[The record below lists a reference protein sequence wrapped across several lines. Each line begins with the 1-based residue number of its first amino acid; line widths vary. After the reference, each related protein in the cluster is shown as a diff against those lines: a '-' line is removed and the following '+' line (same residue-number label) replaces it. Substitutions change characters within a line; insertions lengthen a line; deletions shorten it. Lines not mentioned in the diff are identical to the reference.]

1 MLKFSKLSETN
12 AMKIFVDDKR
22 IGQIVFAR
30 KEIVPAKEFLLN
42 IRQALS
48 GCESLLG
55 NIEGLFISVEQRN
68 LPVDIG
74 EVMKKARTTPDNNPL
89 NDITAIQD
97 TTPYVFDASGN
108 LIHRD
113 KVHFINARNTASAYH
128 ALNRILDQVIKI
140 AST

>member
-1 MLKFSKLSETN
+1 MLKFSKLSDTN
-12 AMKIFVDDKR
+12 AMKIFVDEKR

-30 KEIVPAKEFLLN
+30 KEIVPEKEFLLN
-42 IRQALS
+42 IRQTLS
-48 GCESLLG
+48 GCESLLAD
-55 NIEGLFISVEQRN
+55 IEGLFISVEQRN

-97 TTPYVFDASGN
+97 TAPYVFDASGN
-108 LIHRD
+108 LILRD

-128 ALNRILDQVIKI
+128 SLNRILEQVVKL
-140 AST
+140 ASS